1 MMRYITA
8 YIVALLAAIVVA
20 GCSDD
25 IEFSNPVSD
34 VPHELEEYYFILGNP
49 TVSRSVEYTDDN
61 HSEFSGGELLGCFA
75 LDESDNVVAGTK
87 ANACY
92 AVSVISSENEAI
104 NGKKVLLPNAVSDKL
119 DKGYAKYLF
128 YYPYN
133 KDIKSLSEIKNLTH
147 SVAADQSQ
155 HDDYEK
161 SDLLWDVA
169 VPTDRV
175 CSVEMD
181 HAMANI
187 IIVIDGVEYDVDKG
201 AVVLGQPLTA
211 TNINLTA
218 PDLTSMRD
226 IDGAYYYSVSD
237 SQEKKNIQAMYADYP
252 TTNDRF
258 RVAVPAN
265 RTLAKGTEIVKLWSK
280 STGLEK
286 IFRLKSNITLEPGKN
301 YYFTLIKK
309 GNFQPEPSSEQSW
322 VLDVLDPKTG
332 KPVGL
337 LCREYLR
344 YQRSQNVDIP
354 TTPADESGEP
364 VLNSQ
369 AWVFY
374 NLQDDGKTPELSKGY
389 VLRFV
394 YDIRTNLAS
403 NKDDPVSEEDRNGG
417 MAWPAPHKYHQTG
430 DVTIGSGDQGFGMY
444 LAEHGHR
451 WRYNFDT
458 EYGESGVK
466 LGDYNMHGGIVYWN
480 GVINEISDFEMP
492 QRNYVVTNEIARES
506 GHIAIPANGKP
517 YVSYSGINSGG
528 DTDVD
533 GNGVGFLMPHCL
545 VDQRKNIYGK
555 VRVVRYPLV
564 KIGFNQFWMQKSLR
578 AKTFTDGTPLVC
590 YNSVQSKPKVDLPKI
605 TAMDGWNA
613 PLIAPGYIYP
623 MCGDGSDSEIWCDP
637 YSIYNGDEDA
647 LDNDPDY
654 DLTLLYNY
662 NTFCDK
668 RIVPKSVESISE
680 YHTPGFP
687 RYIALHHYLGANS
700 VLKMMSNEIQTR
712 NNNEAVEPYVEAFKK
727 GKYPMAGLNTY
738 PGNVSGFKLRSF
750 KSVVRGQWIPAR
762 SDNGGCFWLLTD
774 DFAKGMVMALY
785 YYYNC
790 WATGDNIDMSFLYG
804 KRYEY
809 ASSPTD
815 GKQPNGLTQNEHY
828 RTESFAQIRLV
839 LSFKNQSGSV
849 VSAVAKS
856 RATTLAVEPYDVYVA
871 VE

>member
-1 MMRYITA
+1 MKAAI
-8 YIVALLAAIVVA
+8 ICDLCLGILLLAATSCRDELEIP
-20 GCSDD
+20 G
-25 IEFSNPVSD
+25 ND
-34 VPHELEEYYFILGNP
+34 VPDELEKYYFVLGNGDA
-49 TVSRSVEYTDDN
+49 TRGISYESDE
-61 HSEFSGGELLGCFA
+61 HSEFNGGELLGCFA
-75 LDESDNVVAGTK
+75 LDASGNAVADAK

-92 AVSVISSENEAI
+92 AVSVVASNDDTD
-104 NGKKVLLPNAVSDKL
+104 GRKVLVPNSKGDKL
-119 DKGYAKYLF
+119 EKNYSAYLF

-133 KDIKSLSEIKNLTH
+133 PDITNLNQLKKLTYSVEKDQEKDG
-147 SVAADQSQ
+147 A
-155 HDDYEK
+155 YEK
-161 SDLLWDVA
+161 SDLLWDVS
-169 VPTDRV
+169 VPNETV
-175 CSVEMD
+175 CIVEMD
-181 HAMANI
+181 HVMANI
-187 IIVIDGVEYDVDKG
+187 IVSIDGVEYDANKG
-201 AVVLGQPLTA
+201 AMVLGQPLTA
-211 TNINLTA
+211 TDIDLTA
-218 PDLTSMRD
+218 PDVESMGKAGGIYRYNVSASQSTSD
-226 IDGAYYYSVSD
+226 I
-237 SQEKKNIQAMYADYP
+237 KAMYSDYAS
-252 TTNDRF
+252 TTDKF
-258 RVAVPAN
+258 RAAVPAN
-265 RTLAKGTEIVKLWSK
+265 RTLAKGTDIVKLWSK

-286 IFRLKSNITLEPGKN
+286 TFKLKNDITLEPGKN
-301 YYFTLIKK
+301 YIFTLIKK
-309 GNFQPEPSSEQSW
+309 GQPQPDPSNEHSW

-332 KPVGL
+332 KPIGL

-344 YQRSQNVDIP
+344 YQRSQDVDKP
-354 TTPADESGEP
+354 TTPADETGKP

-374 NLQDDGKTPELSKGY
+374 DMQSDGKTPDLSTGQ

-403 NKDDPVSEEDRNGG
+403 TKDDPVSAEDSNGG

-430 DVTIGSGDQGFGMY
+430 KVTIGSGDQGFGMY

-458 EYGESGVK
+458 EYGETGVK
-466 LGDYNMHGGIVYWN
+466 LGDYNMHGGYVYWD
-480 GVINEISDFEMP
+480 GVNNEISDFEMP
-492 QRNYVVTNEIARES
+492 VRDNVITNEIAS
-506 GHIAIPANGKP
+506 KFGHIAIPATGDP
-517 YVSYSGINSGG
+517 YVSYSEINSDGA
-528 DTDVD
+528 TDVD

-545 VDQRKNIYGK
+545 VDHRKNIYGK

-590 YNSVQSKPKVDLPKI
+590 YNSVQSKPKVALPKI
-605 TAMDGWNA
+605 TAMDSWNA
-613 PLIAPGYIYP
+613 PLIPPGYIYP
-623 MCGDGSDSEIWCDP
+623 MCGDDSNSDIWCDP
-637 YSIYNGDEDA
+637 YSIYNGDEEA
-647 LDNDPDY
+647 IDNDPDY

-662 NTFCDK
+662 NTFCDQ

-680 YHTPGFP
+680 YYTPGFP
-687 RYIALHHYLGANS
+687 RYLALHHYLGANS
-700 VLKMMSNEIQTR
+700 VLKMMSNEVQTR
-712 NNNEAVEPYVEAFKK
+712 NNNEAVESYVEAFKK

-750 KSVVRGQWIPAR
+750 KSVVRGKWVPAQA
-762 SDNGGCFWLLTD
+762 DNGGCFWLLTD

-839 LSFKNQSGSV
+839 LSFKNQTLASPRGV
-849 VSAVAKS
+849 KARRAVSAMKT
-856 RATTLAVEPYDVYVA
+856 RDVYVG